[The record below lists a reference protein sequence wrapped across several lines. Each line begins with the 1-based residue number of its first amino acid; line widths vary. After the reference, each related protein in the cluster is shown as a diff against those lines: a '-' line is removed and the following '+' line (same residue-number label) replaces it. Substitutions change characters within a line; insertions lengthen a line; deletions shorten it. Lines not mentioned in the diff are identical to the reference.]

1 MTRWSHQD
9 SLHLKGITSPLKEQ
23 ENGPVFSPQSLS
35 YQPNCSHVGDSHH
48 CVTLYDNPPR
58 KRGFNVHNT
67 HRLCKQAPLCFYSGT
82 TQGKEQCLK
91 KKPKIYIPKIEI
103 TKRTYGC
110 GFRWWVDRGVVTSW
124 WSMPEHIASSWQ
136 GGSHFCNWESGPR
149 KE

>member
-1 MTRWSHQD
+1 MDLYSHPKVSVISPTVAMLETATTVSRSMTI
-9 SLHLKGITSPLKEQ
+9 L
-23 ENGPVFSPQSLS
+23 
-35 YQPNCSHVGDSHH
+35 
-48 CVTLYDNPPR
+48 
-58 KRGFNVHNT
+58 
-67 HRLCKQAPLCFYSGT
+67 
-82 TQGKEQCLK
+82 QGKEASMYIIPTDFANRLPCAFILGLPKGKSNVFLK

>member
-1 MTRWSHQD
+1 MDLYSHPKVSVISPTVAMLETATTVSRSMTI
-9 SLHLKGITSPLKEQ
+9 L
-23 ENGPVFSPQSLS
+23 
-35 YQPNCSHVGDSHH
+35 
-48 CVTLYDNPPR
+48 
-58 KRGFNVHNT
+58 
-67 HRLCKQAPLCFYSGT
+67 
-82 TQGKEQCLK
+82 QGKEASMYIIPTDFANRLPCAFILGLPKGKSNVLKKK